1 MIEWA
6 APWALLL
13 LLPVLLLPWQPRWTG
28 VARLALPGPEVHAV
42 QGWTLRRLAAPLPPV
57 LQMVGL
63 ALVVFALARPRLTHK
78 SVRVESEGLDIMLA
92 VDTSGSM
99 RAEDFSLGGQ
109 AVDRLSVAKGVIQEF
124 VQERPHDR
132 IGVVVFGEEAF
143 THVPLTLDHDTL
155 KRVLEAIQ
163 IGIAGE
169 SRTAVGQAIAVSAKR
184 MKELEAPE
192 RVIILLTDGQ
202 SNAGRFSPVEAA
214 ELAAQL
220 GIKVYTIG
228 VGAQQGQRGGLFGL
242 MRGGGDGIDEATLK
256 AVAER
261 TGARYFRATDT
272 RSLRQIYETINQLQP
287 SPAEVEE
294 LVHHEE
300 LFRWPLVPGV
310 VALLLQQL
318 LAATWLRRWP

>member
-6 APWALLL
+6 APWALALL
-13 LLPVLLLPWQPRWTG
+13 APIALLPWQPRWTG
-28 VARLALPGPEVHAV
+28 VARVRLPGPDVHV
-42 QGWTLRRLAAPLPPV
+42 EQPTWTLRRLAAPAPLV
-57 LQMVGL
+57 LQMIGL
-63 ALVVFALARPRLTHK
+63 ALVVVALARPRLTHK
-78 SVRVESEGLDIMLA
+78 STRVESDGLDIMLA

-99 RAEDFSLGGQ
+99 RAEDFAVGGQ
-109 AVDRLSVAKGVIQEF
+109 AVDRLSVAKGVIKQF
-124 VQERPHDR
+124 VDERPHDR
-132 IGVVVFGEEAF
+132 LGIVVFGEEAF

-155 KRVLEAIQ
+155 QRVLEAIQ

-169 SRTAVGQAIAVSAKR
+169 SRTAIGQAIAVAARR

-192 RVIILLTDGQ
+192 RVVILLTDGQ
-202 SNAGRFSPVEAA
+202 SNAGRFSPTEAA
-214 ELAAQL
+214 DLAAQL

-228 VGAQQGQRGGLFGL
+228 IGAQQARGGLFGF
-242 MRGGGDGIDEATLK
+242 MRGGDGIDEATLR

-272 RSLRQIYETINQLQP
+272 RTLRQIYETINELEP

-294 LVHHEE
+294 QVHHEE

-310 VALLLQQL
+310 LALLLQQL

>member
-13 LLPVLLLPWQPRWTG
+13 LLPVGLLPWQPRWTG
-28 VARLALPGPEVHAV
+28 VARLALPGPEVHTV
-42 QGWTLRRLAAPLPPV
+42 SGGWTLRRLAAPLPPA
-57 LQMVGL
+57 LQLLGL
-63 ALVVFALARPRLTHK
+63 LLVVVALARPRLTHK

-99 RAEDFSLGGQ
+99 RAEDFTVGGQ
-109 AVDRLSVAKGVIQEF
+109 AIDRLSVAKGVIKEF
-124 VQERPHDR
+124 VDERPHDR
-132 IGVVVFGEEAF
+132 LGVVVFGEEAF

-155 KRVLEAIQ
+155 RRVLDAIQ

-169 SRTAVGQAIAVSAKR
+169 SRTAVGQAIAVAAKR

-192 RVIILLTDGQ
+192 RVVILLTDGQ
-202 SNAGRFSPVEAA
+202 SNAGRFSPTEAA
-214 ELAAQL
+214 DLAAQL

-228 VGAQQGQRGGLFGL
+228 VGAAQPRGGMFGL
-242 MRGGGDGIDEATLK
+242 IRGGGDGIDEPTLK

-272 RSLRQIYETINQLQP
+272 RSLKQIYETINELEP

-300 LFRWPLVPGV
+300 LYRWPLVPGV
-310 VALLLQQL
+310 VLLLLQQL